1 MSPSKIPLFS
11 VVEIIHLA
19 IDPSEAFD
27 EPTTKSAIL
36 LNRRKLCASLAY
48 GESRS
53 LIISLVTIHID
64 NDPMSSFDYGTFTSA
79 VNDEL
84 FRRQREGT
92 LWEIAKLNTIPL
104 FWRENIGNVHRLS
117 ISRAGNTVKRYE
129 DLGLD
134 LRGVHTLHFLYCAQL
149 SDLSGLRG
157 GGSGS
162 SIHKLTI
169 YYCNSLKNLK
179 GLEGIHT
186 VTLSGSCSSLR
197 LSYDLTGL
205 GKNHTVSF
213 FHCDLVRNT
222 EAVSCAHS
230 LELEWVYDHLEDS
243 KLSLDFSNFK
253 EARNITLRKNEEL
266 MMCENP
272 WGSAPEGIEKLQHLQ
287 YVRILPNIGKPLIIP
302 AADILEYLEE
312 ARLAKAQHVG

>member
-64 NDPMSSFDYGTFTSA
+64 NDPMSNFEYGTCHSA

-92 LWEIAKLNTIPL
+92 LWEIAKLNTMPL

-117 ISRAGNTVKRYE
+117 ISRTGNTVRRYE

-134 LRGVHTLHFLYCAQL
+134 LRGVHTLSFLYCANL
-149 SDLSGLRG
+149 SDLSGLK
-157 GGSGS
+157 GSL
-162 SIHKLTI
+162 IHKASI
-169 YYCNSLKNLK
+169 YYCRSLKNLK

-186 VTLSGSCSSLR
+186 VILMDH
-197 LSYDLTGL
+197 SYDLTGL
-205 GKNHTVSF
+205 GKNHSVSF
-213 FHCDLVRNT
+213 FLCEPVKNT
-222 EAVSCAHS
+222 EDHLSCVHS
-230 LELEWVYDHLEDS
+230 LEFGSRHPPIERSLNFS
-243 KLSLDFSNFK
+243 KFN
-253 EARNITLRKNEEL
+253 EVRNITVCNLEVLMKCYGIEEL
-266 MMCENP
+266 RNLKYVKTVGNP
-272 WGSAPEGIEKLQHLQ
+272 TVISASDFFEEVRRVR
-287 YVRILPNIGKPLIIP
+287 YVN
-302 AADILEYLEE
+302 
-312 ARLAKAQHVG
+312 